1 MKISLKTEGLGR
13 GMDKSVLI
21 LQKMHILV
29 LIGMMTSSILVL
41 QCLGESALALPI
53 NKPPVIA
60 VTSPIKGEI
69 NQTVNINASVS
80 DPDGNITSITWNQ
93 EDEFPPVN
101 MSISNDKQAM
111 SFIPTQNVTYV
122 FTIEAIDNTGSTTSN
137 SVQVNVGK

>member
-1 MKISLKTEGLGR
+1 
-13 GMDKSVLI
+13 MDKSVLI

-29 LIGMMTSSILVL
+29 LIGMMISSILVL

-69 NQTVNINASVS
+69 NQTVNINASVL

-101 MSISNDKQAM
+101 MTISNDKQAM

-122 FTIEAIDNTGSTTSN
+122 FTIEAIDNSGSTTSN

>member
-29 LIGMMTSSILVL
+29 MIGMMISSILVL

-69 NQTVNINASVS
+69 NRTVNINASVS
-80 DPDGNITSITWNQ
+80 DPDGNIISITWNQ

-101 MSISNDKQAM
+101 MSISTDKQAM

-122 FTIEAIDNTGSTTSN
+122 FTIEAVDNSGSTTSN

>member
-1 MKISLKTEGLGR
+1 
-13 GMDKSVLI
+13 MDKSVLI

-29 LIGMMTSSILVL
+29 LIGMMKSSILVL

-69 NQTVNINASVS
+69 NRTVNINASVS

-122 FTIEAIDNTGSTTSN
+122 FTIEAIDNSGSTTSN

>member
-29 LIGMMTSSILVL
+29 LIGMMISSILVL

-69 NQTVNINASVS
+69 NQTVNINASVL

-122 FTIEAIDNTGSTTSN
+122 FTIEAIDNSGSTTSN

>member
-29 LIGMMTSSILVL
+29 LIGMMISSILVL

-60 VTSPIKGEI
+60 VTSPMKGEI
-69 NQTVNINASVS
+69 SRTVNINASVS

-122 FTIEAIDNTGSTTSN
+122 FTIEAIDNSGSTTSN

>member
-1 MKISLKTEGLGR
+1 VKISLKTEGLGR

-122 FTIEAIDNTGSTTSN
+122 FTIEAIDNSGSTTSN

>member
-29 LIGMMTSSILVL
+29 LIGMMLSSILVL
-41 QCLGESALALPI
+41 QCLRESALALTL
-53 NKPPVIA
+53 NKPPVVA

-69 NQTVNINASVS
+69 NRTVNINASVS
-80 DPDGNITSITWNQ
+80 DPGGNITSITWNQ

-101 MSISNDKQAM
+101 MSISHDKQAM

-122 FTIEAIDNTGSTTSN
+122 FTIEAIDNSGSTTSN

>member
-1 MKISLKTEGLGR
+1 
-13 GMDKSVLI
+13 MDKSVLI

-29 LIGMMTSSILVL
+29 LIGMMISSILVL

-69 NQTVNINASVS
+69 NRTVNINASVL

-122 FTIEAIDNTGSTTSN
+122 FTIEAIDNSGSTTSN

>member
-29 LIGMMTSSILVL
+29 LIGMMISSILVL

-69 NQTVNINASVS
+69 NRTVNINASVS
-80 DPDGNITSITWNQ
+80 DPDGNITSIAWNQ

-122 FTIEAIDNTGSTTSN
+122 FTIEAIDNSGSTTSN

>member
-69 NQTVNINASVS
+69 NRTVNINASVS

-101 MSISNDKQAM
+101 MSISHDKQAM

-122 FTIEAIDNTGSTTSN
+122 FTIEAIDNSGTTTSN

>member
-1 MKISLKTEGLGR
+1 
-13 GMDKSVLI
+13 MDKSVLI

-29 LIGMMTSSILVL
+29 LIGMMISSILVL

-69 NQTVNINASVS
+69 NRTVNINASVS

-111 SFIPTQNVTYV
+111 SFIPTQTVTYV
-122 FTIEAIDNTGSTTSN
+122 FTIEAIDNSGSTTSN

>member
-1 MKISLKTEGLGR
+1 VKISLKTEGLGR

-21 LQKMHILV
+21 LQKIHILV
-29 LIGMMTSSILVL
+29 LIGMMISSILVL

-69 NQTVNINASVS
+69 NQTVNINASVL

-122 FTIEAIDNTGSTTSN
+122 FTIEAIDNSGSTTSN

>member
-1 MKISLKTEGLGR
+1 VKISLKTEGLGR

-29 LIGMMTSSILVL
+29 LIGMMKSSILVL

-69 NQTVNINASVS
+69 NQTVNINASVL

-101 MSISNDKQAM
+101 MSISHDKQAM

-122 FTIEAIDNTGSTTSN
+122 FTIEAIDNSGSTTSN

>member
-1 MKISLKTEGLGR
+1 VKISLKTEGLGR

-29 LIGMMTSSILVL
+29 LIGMMLSSILVL
-41 QCLGESALALPI
+41 QCLRESALALTL
-53 NKPPVIA
+53 NKPPVVA

-69 NQTVNINASVS
+69 NRTFNINASVS

-101 MSISNDKQAM
+101 MSISHDKQAM

-122 FTIEAIDNTGSTTSN
+122 FTIEAIDNSGSTTST

>member
-1 MKISLKTEGLGR
+1 
-13 GMDKSVLI
+13 MDKSVLI

-69 NQTVNINASVS
+69 NRTVNINASVS

-122 FTIEAIDNTGSTTSN
+122 FTIEAIDNSGSTTSN

>member
-29 LIGMMTSSILVL
+29 MIGMMISSILVL

-69 NQTVNINASVS
+69 NQTVNINASVL

-101 MSISNDKQAM
+101 MSISHDKQAM

-122 FTIEAIDNTGSTTSN
+122 FTIEAIDNSGTTTSN

>member
-21 LQKMHILV
+21 LQKMPILV
-29 LIGMMTSSILVL
+29 LIGMMLSSILVL

-69 NQTVNINASVS
+69 NRTVNINASVS
-80 DPDGNITSITWNQ
+80 DPGGNITSITWNQ

-101 MSISNDKQAM
+101 MSISHDKQAM

-122 FTIEAIDNTGSTTSN
+122 FTIEAIDNSGSTTST

>member
-1 MKISLKTEGLGR
+1 VKISLKTEGLGR

-21 LQKMHILV
+21 LQKIHILV
-29 LIGMMTSSILVL
+29 LIGMMISSILVL

-69 NQTVNINASVS
+69 NRTVNINASVS

-122 FTIEAIDNTGSTTSN
+122 FTIEAVDNSGSTTSN

>member
-29 LIGMMTSSILVL
+29 LIGMMLSSILVL

-69 NQTVNINASVS
+69 NQTVNINASVL

-122 FTIEAIDNTGSTTSN
+122 FTIEAIDNSGSTTSN

>member
-69 NQTVNINASVS
+69 NRTVNINASVS

-122 FTIEAIDNTGSTTSN
+122 FTIEAVDNSGSTTSN

>member
-69 NQTVNINASVS
+69 NRTVNINASVL

-122 FTIEAIDNTGSTTSN
+122 FTIEAIDNSGSTTSN

>member
-29 LIGMMTSSILVL
+29 LIGMMKSSILVL

-69 NQTVNINASVS
+69 NRTVNINASVS

-122 FTIEAIDNTGSTTSN
+122 FTIEAIDNSGSTTSN

>member
-29 LIGMMTSSILVL
+29 LIGMMISSILVL
-41 QCLGESALALPI
+41 QCLGESALALPT

-60 VTSPIKGEI
+60 VTSPMKGEI
-69 NQTVNINASVS
+69 SRTVNINASVS

-122 FTIEAIDNTGSTTSN
+122 FTIEAIDNSGSTTSN

>member
-69 NQTVNINASVS
+69 NRTVNINASVS

-122 FTIEAIDNTGSTTSN
+122 FTIEAIDNSGSTTSN

>member
-29 LIGMMTSSILVL
+29 MIGMMISSILVL

-69 NQTVNINASVS
+69 NRTVNINASVS

-122 FTIEAIDNTGSTTSN
+122 FTIEAIDNSGSTTSN

>member
-69 NQTVNINASVS
+69 NRTVNINASVS

-101 MSISNDKQAM
+101 MSISHDKQAM

-122 FTIEAIDNTGSTTSN
+122 FTIEAIDNSGSTTST

>member
-1 MKISLKTEGLGR
+1 VKISLKTEGLGR

-29 LIGMMTSSILVL
+29 LIGMMISSILVL

-69 NQTVNINASVS
+69 NQTVNINASVL

-122 FTIEAIDNTGSTTSN
+122 FTIEAIDNSGSTTSN

>member
-1 MKISLKTEGLGR
+1 VKISLKTEGLGR
-13 GMDKSVLI
+13 VMHKSDLI

-29 LIGMMTSSILVL
+29 LIGMMLSSILVL

-53 NKPPVIA
+53 NKPPVIV

-69 NQTVNINASVS
+69 NRTVNINASVS

-101 MSISNDKQAM
+101 MSISHDKQAM

-122 FTIEAIDNTGSTTSN
+122 FTIEAIDNSGSTTSN

>member
-1 MKISLKTEGLGR
+1 VKISLKTEGLGR

-29 LIGMMTSSILVL
+29 LIGMMISSILVL

-69 NQTVNINASVS
+69 NRTVNINASVS
-80 DPDGNITSITWNQ
+80 DPGGNITSITWNQ

-122 FTIEAIDNTGSTTSN
+122 FTIEAIDNSGSTTSN

>member
-1 MKISLKTEGLGR
+1 
-13 GMDKSVLI
+13 MDKSVLI

-29 LIGMMTSSILVL
+29 LIGMMLSSILVL

-53 NKPPVIA
+53 NKPPVIV

-69 NQTVNINASVS
+69 NRTVNINASVS

-122 FTIEAIDNTGSTTSN
+122 FTIEAIDNSGSTTSN

>member
-1 MKISLKTEGLGR
+1 VKISLKTEGLGR

-29 LIGMMTSSILVL
+29 LIGMMISSILVL

-60 VTSPIKGEI
+60 VTSPMKGEI
-69 NQTVNINASVS
+69 SRTVNINASVS

-122 FTIEAIDNTGSTTSN
+122 FTIEAIDNSGSTTSN

>member
-29 LIGMMTSSILVL
+29 LIGMMLSSILVL
-41 QCLGESALALPI
+41 QCLRESALALTL
-53 NKPPVIA
+53 NKPPVVA

-69 NQTVNINASVS
+69 NRTVNINASVS
-80 DPDGNITSITWNQ
+80 DPGGNITSITWNQ

-101 MSISNDKQAM
+101 MSISHDKQTM
-111 SFIPTQNVTYV
+111 SFIPKQNVTYV
-122 FTIEAIDNTGSTTSN
+122 FTIEAIDNSGYTTSS
-137 SVQVNVGK
+137 SVEVNVGH